1 MKKTRRLT
9 YDSLL
14 MAVALTIFMVEAQIP
29 PVVPISGMKAGL
41 SNIVTLYAMFAVG
54 PLDALGILLGRIF
67 LGSVF
72 SGQMMSMI
80 YSLSGGMLCYLV
92 TLLLHRRMTK
102 DQIWLCSI
110 IGAMA
115 HNIGQMVA
123 AVAVTRTVGLV
134 VYLPVLLLGGIV
146 TGAFTGLCAQ
156 LLVRRGMPGNMKK

>member
-54 PLDALGILLGRIF
+54 PLDALGIL
-67 LGSVF
+67 
-72 SGQMMSMI
+72 
-80 YSLSGGMLCYLV
+80 CYLV

-115 HNIGQMVA
+115 HNIGQMAA

>member
-1 MKKTRRLT
+1 
-9 YDSLL
+9 
-14 MAVALTIFMVEAQIP
+14 
-29 PVVPISGMKAGL
+29 
-41 SNIVTLYAMFAVG
+41 
-54 PLDALGILLGRIF
+54 
-67 LGSVF
+67 
-72 SGQMMSMI
+72 MI

-115 HNIGQMVA
+115 HNIGQMAA

-156 LLVRRGMPGNMKK
+156 LLVQRGMPGNMKK